1 MRVKDKI
8 YFNCLEQKLHKPNVR
23 AVKFQRKF
31 HPKFNTSSRVDFHH
45 AFQRTSTHCRD
56 CTILRVGQLLCQRWP
71 RNVVPRKEGSGRMWY
86 SESFVHGRNC
96 ASGASGRL
104 WRPNGRFWGRSR
116 QPEHPRREG
125 EPQWCPSEK
134 EKEGEMRDFARRKF
148 CQSMLYIR
156 VCVRDDDVMRVVS
169 HAALLG

>member
-1 MRVKDKI
+1 MYKKLSLNIFSHLIFRILHLIIEYLSIRLCVSANKFLMRVKDKI

-104 WRPNGRFWGRSR
+104 
-116 QPEHPRREG
+116 
-125 EPQWCPSEK
+125 
-134 EKEGEMRDFARRKF
+134 
-148 CQSMLYIR
+148 
-156 VCVRDDDVMRVVS
+156 
-169 HAALLG
+169 